1 MNKIRLLIKLLP
13 VVGLLVSVGCTE
25 NNQQN
30 VEQLNKQID
39 SLKKENVRK
48 DGDIKDMMSFVGVL
62 ADGLDSIAK
71 QEEILFY
78 TNKGK
83 EGTVVDRQQLKK
95 NLEMFENTLANQK
108 KRIAQLV
115 DSLKAR
121 GESLSKLTSL
131 VTYLNQQLEEK
142 DVLIKSLHS
151 DLENKNVNIAQLQK
165 RVSSLSEDNSR
176 LTEKVEKQVKAL
188 TVQAEMI
195 NECYVKIGTK
205 KQLTDLGLIS
215 GGFLKKTKV
224 NHDVLQKDKFMRVD
238 IRTFTEI
245 PIQSGDPKILTQM
258 PASSYRIEKN
268 GKTST
273 IYITDPTAFWSVSN
287 FLIIQIK

>member
-1 MNKIRLLIKLLP
+1 MNRINLFFKSLT
-13 VVGLLVSVGCTE
+13 VVGLFVSVGCSE

-30 VEQLNKQID
+30 IEKLNKQID
-39 SLKKENVRK
+39 SLKMENARK
-48 DGDIKDMMSFVGVL
+48 DGDIEDMMSFVGVL

-108 KRIAQLV
+108 KKIAQLV

-131 VTYLNQQLEEK
+131 VNYLNQQLEGK
-142 DVLIKSLHS
+142 DLLIKSLRS
-151 DLENKNVNIAQLQK
+151 DLDNKNVNIAQLQK

-176 LTEKVEKQVKAL
+176 LSEKVEKQVNAL
-188 TVQAEMI
+188 TAQAEMI

-224 NHDVLQKDKFMRVD
+224 NHDLLQKDKFTRVD

-245 PIQSGDPKILTQM
+245 PIPSGDPKILTQM
-258 PASSYRIEKN
+258 PASSYRIEKS

-273 IYITDPTAFWSVSN
+273 IFITDPTAFWSVSN
-287 FLIIQIK
+287 FLIIQTK

>member
-1 MNKIRLLIKLLP
+1 MKKVKLK
-13 VVGLLVSVGCTE
+13 LVFAFVITCICFVGCSE
-25 NNQQN
+25 NGQKDIDR
-30 VEQLNKQID
+30 LSKQVD
-39 SLKKENVRK
+39 SLQMEIARK
-48 DGDIKDMMSFVGVL
+48 DGDINDMMSFVGVL

-83 EGTVVDRQQLKK
+83 EGIMVDRQQLKK

-121 GESLSKLTSL
+121 GKSLNKLTSL

-142 DVLIKSLHS
+142 NALIKSLRT
-151 DLENKNVNIAQLQK
+151 DLDNKNVNIAQLQR

-176 LTEKVEKQVKAL
+176 LSEKVEKQVKAL
-188 TVQAEMI
+188 TAQAEVI

-205 KQLTDLGLIS
+205 KQLTELGIIS

-224 NHDVLQKDKFMRVD
+224 NHNAIQKDKFMRVD

-245 PIQSGDPKILTQM
+245 PIPSSDPKILTQM

-268 GKTST
+268 KGMST
-273 IYITDPTAFWSVSN
+273 LYITDPTAFWSVSN
-287 FLIIQIK
+287 YLIIQTK

>member
-1 MNKIRLLIKLLP
+1 MRKIGLFLI
-13 VVGLLVSVGCTE
+13 GCIYLVSCSDNG
-25 NNQQN
+25 QKSIDR
-30 VEQLNKQID
+30 LSKQVD
-39 SLKKENVRK
+39 SLQMENAKK

-83 EGTVVDRQQLKK
+83 EGTVVDREQLKK
-95 NLEMFENTLANQK
+95 NLEMFEQTLSSQK

-121 GESLSKLTSL
+121 GESLSKLTTL

-142 DVLIKSLHS
+142 NNIINSLRA
-151 DLENKNVNIAQLQK
+151 DLNNKNVNIAQLQK
-165 RVSSLSEDNSR
+165 RVSSLSESNTILS
-176 LTEKVEKQVKAL
+176 EKVEKQVKAL
-188 TVQAEMI
+188 TVQTEMI
-195 NECYVKIGTK
+195 NEGYVKIGDK
-205 KQLTDLGLIS
+205 KTLTDMGIIS

-224 NHDVLQKDKFMRVD
+224 NYDAIQKGQFMRVD
-238 IRTFTEI
+238 IRHFTEI
-245 PIQSGDPKILTQM
+245 PIKSSDPKILTQM

-268 GKTST
+268 KGTST
-273 IYITDPTAFWSVSN
+273 LYITDPTAFWSVSN
-287 FLIIQIK
+287 YLIILTK

>member
-1 MNKIRLLIKLLP
+1 MRKKRLF
-13 VVGLLVSVGCTE
+13 LVWSFVIACLCYVSCSD

-30 VEQLNKQID
+30 VDLLNKQID
-39 SLKKENVRK
+39 SLQRENARK
-48 DGDIKDMMSFVGVL
+48 DGDINDMMSFVGVL

-83 EGTVVDRQQLKK
+83 EGIMVDRQQLKK

-121 GESLSKLTSL
+121 GKSLNKLTSL

-142 DVLIKSLHS
+142 NALIKSLRT
-151 DLENKNVNIAQLQK
+151 DLDNKNVNIAQLQR

-176 LTEKVEKQVKAL
+176 LSEKVEKQVKAL
-188 TVQAEMI
+188 TAQAEVI

-205 KQLTDLGLIS
+205 KQLTELGIIS

-224 NHDVLQKDKFMRVD
+224 NHNAIQKDKFMRVD

-245 PIQSGDPKILTQM
+245 PIPSSDPKILTQM

-268 GKTST
+268 KGTST
-273 IYITDPTAFWSVSN
+273 LYITDPTAFWSVSN
-287 FLIIQIK
+287 YLIIQTK

>member
-1 MNKIRLLIKLLP
+1 MMKSRLNVFFLAIAVTFSL
-13 VVGLLVSVGCTE
+13 GGCSE
-25 NNQQN
+25 KKQHE
-30 VEQLNKQID
+30 VDLLNKQID
-39 SLKKENVRK
+39 SLKQENAKK
-48 DGDIKDMMSFVGVL
+48 DGDIKDMMSFVSVL

-83 EGTVVDRQQLKK
+83 EGTVVDREQLKK

-115 DSLKAR
+115 DSLKSR

-142 DVLIKSLHS
+142 DVLIRSLRS

-165 RVSSLSEDNSR
+165 RVSSLSEDNTR
-176 LTEKVEKQVKAL
+176 LSEKVEKQVQAL
-188 TVQAEMI
+188 TVQTEI
-195 NECYVKIGTK
+195 LNECYVKIGTK
-205 KQLTDLGLIS
+205 KQLSDLGLIS

-224 NHDVLQKDKFMRVD
+224 NHDLLQKDKFMRVD
-238 IRTFTEI
+238 IRTFTEV
-245 PIQSGDPKILTQM
+245 PIQSSDPKILTQM
-258 PASSYRIEKN
+258 PTSSYRIVKN

-273 IYITDPTAFWSVSN
+273 LYITDPTAFWSISN
-287 FLIIQIK
+287 FLIIQTK

>member
-1 MNKIRLLIKLLP
+1 MKKLSLFILFLI
-13 VVGLLVSVGCTE
+13 VGLCFVGCSE
-25 NNQQN
+25 NGQKSID
-30 VEQLNKQID
+30 LLSKQVD
-39 SLKKENVRK
+39 SLQKENAKK
-48 DGDIKDMMSFVGVL
+48 DSDIKDMMSFVGVL

-83 EGTVVDRQQLKK
+83 EGTVVDREQLKK
-95 NLEMFENTLANQK
+95 NLEMFENTLVNQK

-131 VTYLNQQLEEK
+131 VTYLNQQMEEK
-142 DVLIKSLHS
+142 DVLIKSLRS
-151 DLENKNVNIAQLQK
+151 DLESKDVNIAQLQK
-165 RVSSLSEDNSR
+165 RVSSLSEDNTR
-176 LTEKVEKQVKAL
+176 LTEKVEKQVQAL
-188 TVQAEMI
+188 TVQSEII

-205 KQLTDLGLIS
+205 KQLSDLGIIS

-258 PASSYRIEKN
+258 PTSSYRIVKN

-273 IYITDPTAFWSVSN
+273 LYITDPTAFWSVSN

>member
-1 MNKIRLLIKLLP
+1 MRKI
-13 VVGLLVSVGCTE
+13 GLLFVIACLCFVSCSE
-25 NNQQN
+25 NGQKDIDR
-30 VEQLNKQID
+30 LSKQVD
-39 SLKKENVRK
+39 SLQMEIARK
-48 DGDIKDMMSFVGVL
+48 DGDINDMMSFVGVL

-83 EGTVVDRQQLKK
+83 EGIMVDRQQLKK

-121 GESLSKLTSL
+121 GKSLNKLTSL

-142 DVLIKSLHS
+142 NALIKSLRT
-151 DLENKNVNIAQLQK
+151 DLDNKNVNIAQLQR

-176 LTEKVEKQVKAL
+176 LSEKVEKQVKAL
-188 TVQAEMI
+188 TAQAEVI

-205 KQLTDLGLIS
+205 KQLTELGIIS

-224 NHDVLQKDKFMRVD
+224 NHNAIQKDKFMRVD

-245 PIQSGDPKILTQM
+245 PIPSSDPKILTQM

-268 GKTST
+268 KGTST
-273 IYITDPTAFWSVSN
+273 LYITDPTAFWSVSN
-287 FLIIQIK
+287 YLIIQTK

>member
-1 MNKIRLLIKLLP
+1 MRR
-13 VVGLLVSVGCTE
+13 VGLFVIACLCLVGCSD
-25 NNQQN
+25 NGQKDID
-30 VEQLNKQID
+30 QLNKQID
-39 SLKKENVRK
+39 SLQMENARK

-83 EGTVVDRQQLKK
+83 EGTVVDREQLKK
-95 NLEMFENTLANQK
+95 NLEMFEQTLSTQK

-121 GESLSKLTSL
+121 GESLSKLTTL

-142 DVLIKSLHS
+142 NNIINSLRA
-151 DLENKNVNIAQLQK
+151 DLNNKNVNIAQLQK
-165 RVSSLSEDNSR
+165 RVNSLSESNTI

-188 TVQAEMI
+188 SAQTEMI
-195 NECYVKIGTK
+195 NEGYVKIGDK
-205 KQLTDLGLIS
+205 KTLTDMGIIS

-224 NHDVLQKDKFMRVD
+224 NYNAIQKSQFMRVD
-238 IRTFTEI
+238 IRHFTEI
-245 PIQSGDPKILTQM
+245 PIKSGDPKILTQM

-268 GKTST
+268 KGMST
-273 IYITDPTAFWSVSN
+273 LYITDPTAFWSVSN
-287 FLIIQIK
+287 YLIILTK